1 MTHCRDCK
9 GACTKTIELNSR
21 APKDVKR
28 LFGDVGEE
36 MRKFS
41 KIIDFQDKHKAKF
54 LLTLKIRIAKLDEIN
69 YERTELERNKL
80 AKIEE
85 VKKRLEAKQ
94 EEVRQK
100 KFMIKSIED
109 ERKPWFGTST
119 PAYKQTCNNWLDTHL
134 ETSEAWPSP
143 GVKRRRDDE
152 AVMKI
157 AGQDGRNSPEEPF
170 MKLVTPAAWY
180 GGQGHGGKRQRKEAE
195 AAKEHRMEEVIKNPV
210 VRSLGKMFGESS
222 LVSFLFLQINEM

>member
-21 APKDVKR
+21 APKDVQR

-36 MRKFS
+36 IRKFS

-54 LLTLKIRIAKLDEIN
+54 LLALKIRIAKLDEIHS
-69 YERTELERNKL
+69 ERTELERNKL

-109 ERKPWFGTST
+109 ERQPWFNTTT
-119 PAYKQTCNNWLDTHL
+119 PAYKQTCNNWLDKHL

-143 GVKRRRDDE
+143 CPRVKRRRDDE
-152 AVMKI
+152 ADRRI
-157 AGQDGRNSPEEPF
+157 AGEARRNSPEEPF
-170 MKLVTPAAWY
+170 LKLATPAAWY

-195 AAKEHRMEEVIKNPV
+195 AAKVDRMEEVIKSPV
-210 VRSLGKMFGESS
+210 VRSLGRMFGESS
-222 LVSFLFLQINEM
+222 LVSFLFL